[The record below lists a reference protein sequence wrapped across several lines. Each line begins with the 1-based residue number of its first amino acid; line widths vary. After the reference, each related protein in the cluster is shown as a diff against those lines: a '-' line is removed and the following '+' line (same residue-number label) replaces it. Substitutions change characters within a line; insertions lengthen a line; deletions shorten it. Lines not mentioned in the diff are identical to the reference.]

1 MTFLDKD
8 YNEKCYRFFTKY
20 GVVSN
25 NMHYSGKLTYSCEKK
40 DSEYDVSFLTLEK
53 ITELMDQT
61 LETGI
66 DHLYEAVKDY
76 PVPPFISAAYRKS
89 KKLYCLKASVTKK
102 KDN

>member
-1 MTFLDKD
+1 MK
-8 YNEKCYRFFTKY
+8 
-20 GVVSN
+20 
-25 NMHYSGKLTYSCEKK
+25 KK
-40 DSEYDVSFLTLEK
+40 DSEYDVSFLTLKK

-89 KKLYCLKASVTKK
+89 KELYCLKASII
-102 KDN
+102 NNRIINNAN